1 MSRIQVRTWILTAA
15 MMVAPAVHAGDVVTD
30 WDQKA
35 EAAVLEAKL
44 YPFVAG
50 RTMSLVHVAMFDA
63 INSIEGRYSP
73 YKVKVSAPAE
83 TSPEA
88 AGVAAA
94 HAVLVKLFPEQKA
107 ALDAAY
113 AASIAQIP
121 DGSGKTAGI
130 GVGEDVAGKIL
141 ALRAADGSDAPNT
154 CHRSRSVCA
163 DDASDRIAMGQRD
176 AVGDGARVAVSSV
189 RSSGFE
195 ERGMGARLQRDE
207 RSGRKEEHDA
217 DSRANRDCALLDNYG
232 PAELGLHRAATGW
245 RFREKFDPE
254 CTILRAGRDGRSGCV
269 YCGVRRQVRVQ
280 FLAADYSDS
289 QWGLGWQ

>member
-1 MSRIQVRTWILTAA
+1 
-15 MMVAPAVHAGDVVTD
+15 
-30 WDQKA
+30 
-35 EAAVLEAKL
+35 L

-130 GVGEDVAGKIL
+130 GVGEDVAGKYWHCG
-141 ALRAADGSDAPNT
+141 RQTAPT
-154 CHRSRSVCA
+154 RR
-163 DDASDRIAMGQRD
+163 
-176 AVGDGARVAVSSV
+176 
-189 RSSGFE
+189 
-195 ERGMGARLQRDE
+195 
-207 RSGRKEEHDA
+207 
-217 DSRANRDCALLDNYG
+217 
-232 PAELGLHRAATGW
+232 T
-245 RFREKFDPE
+245 
-254 CTILRAGRDGRSGCV
+254 RAGRSPLQECMCRRRFRSHRNG
-269 YCGVRRQVRVQ
+269 
-280 FLAADYSDS
+280 AT
-289 QWGLGWQ
+289 